1 MTWVIL
7 LEIILLGIGL
17 SADAFSVALTD
28 GLTYSDINKKRSF
41 FIAGVFGFMQAL
53 MPLIGFWI
61 VEVIEIIAGA
71 TAGAK
76 AGHIASLV
84 VVWVAFGLLIFIGGK
99 MLIESIIETKKPKE
113 ERKTKFFSA
122 KEVMFYGFATA
133 VDALAAGVA
142 MHADLSTTTTVWLH
156 VSIILVLTF
165 SISLVGLFLGKQVMK
180 ILRGHYEIAGII
192 GGIILILLAVWVVLS
207 HYVSIF

>member
-7 LEIILLGIGL
+7 LEIIFLGIGL

-61 VEVIEIIAGA
+61 VEVIEMIAGA

-113 ERKTKFFSA
+113 ERKTKFFSV
-122 KEVMFYGFATA
+122 KEVIFYGFATA
-133 VDALAAGVA
+133 IDALAAGVA